1 MTASCESGSLA
12 SGHQLD
18 HHLTGN
24 RISDAKP
31 AAEVFKR
38 VAEGIERRDH
48 MRAAGRQSLAISVS

>member
-1 MTASCESGSLA
+1 MTASCESGRLA

-31 AAEVFKR
+31 AAEVCTR
-38 VAEGIERRDH
+38 CGIVGADARPNWREMKASGAWR
-48 MRAAGRQSLAISVS
+48 